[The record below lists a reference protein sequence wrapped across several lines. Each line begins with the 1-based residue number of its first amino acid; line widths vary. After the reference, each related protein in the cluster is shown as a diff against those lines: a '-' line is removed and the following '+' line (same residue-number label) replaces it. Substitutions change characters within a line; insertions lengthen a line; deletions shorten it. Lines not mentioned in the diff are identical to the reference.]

1 MGTSKS
7 FGGPTGSNTLLP
19 PWAPPLDPE
28 PEVPS
33 DDDEG
38 QVVGS
43 DDGDDHEP
51 GQPSELERPP
61 AWQGVLG
68 QATRLAR
75 SGVTGGAARTRVRS
89 TISNY
94 VRNRGGARRA
104 AEGSVAAR
112 RTAPRIG
119 GFLSDIAKSGVSE
132 ALRNV
137 NLDEYIGRSAVD
149 LLVGISETLLPKPDT
164 LDDSAAYDAGLA
176 AFQDLLEQYDA
187 MEEGIEALD
196 ALDAQGI
203 ERALEHF
210 IARYISSAVLSVLS
224 ERIERGSATPEH
236 CAEIHKIVRVVMIE
250 TVRLDFR
257 GRDVVNMDW
266 DGAEGRRV
274 IDRLLL
280 DAFSLLEEE

>member
-7 FGGPTGSNTLLP
+7 FGGPTGSNSLLP

-28 PEVPS
+28 PEVPG
-33 DDDEG
+33 DDEEKVLG
-38 QVVGS
+38 P
-43 DDGDDHEP
+43 DDDDHEP
-51 GQPSELERPP
+51 RQPSEVERPP

-75 SGVTGGAARTRVRS
+75 SGVAGGAARPRVRS
-89 TISNY
+89 TVRNY

-112 RTAPRIG
+112 STAPRIG
-119 GFLSDIAKSGVSE
+119 GFLSDIAKRGINE

-137 NLDEYIGRSAVD
+137 NLEEYIGRSAAD
-149 LLVGISETLLPKPDT
+149 LLVGFCETLLPKPDT
-164 LDDSAAYDAGLA
+164 LDDSAAYNAGLV

-210 IARYISSAVLSVLS
+210 ISRYISAAVLSVLS

-236 CAEIHKIVRVVMIE
+236 CAELHKIIRSVMIE
-250 TVRLDFR
+250 TVRLDFK

-266 DGAEGRRV
+266 NGAEGKRV